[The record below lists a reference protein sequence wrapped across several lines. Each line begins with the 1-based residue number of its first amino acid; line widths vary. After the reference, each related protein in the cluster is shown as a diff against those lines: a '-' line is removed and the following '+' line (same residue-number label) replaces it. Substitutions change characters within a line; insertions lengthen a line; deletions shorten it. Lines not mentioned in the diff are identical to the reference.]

1 MEANKLATLIP
12 SLETLAE
19 KNPATYRLRVGLL
32 AALGYVYLFVVV
44 AILLGVVAGAIY
56 GIGIKPLMIK
66 ILWIP
71 LALAGLV
78 LRSLWIT
85 LPEPDGMEL
94 KRDQAPAL
102 FDLINEVSTRLS
114 GPEIHRVLLSEE
126 FNAGIVQIP
135 RFGMFGW
142 LRNYLVV
149 GLPLLR
155 GLNPA
160 EFRAVLAHEVGHL
173 SGKHGRFS
181 GWIYRLRRSWVEIL
195 ERVYQERHYAS
206 FLFEPFLKWYAP
218 YLNAY
223 SFVLA
228 RAQERQADQYAVE
241 LAGKNVVAVMLVRLD
256 AKQRSLM
263 ETFWPNFFRGSK
275 DQPKTPRDT
284 FVQMLGT
291 LDKPIGSTN
300 SQKWFFEAMRVPT
313 GYEDTHPAL
322 SDRLAAIG
330 FEKDGKEV
338 TELIGLVLDSD
349 EKHESADSH
358 YLREIPADFL
368 PWQNRLWRERVAP
381 SWSQNHE
388 EIKKAR
394 KRLAEL
400 DQQSNQRTLTVEEQW
415 ERVKTLSQVE
425 DDSTALPLLRALVAE
440 HPDLVGAQFAMGAI
454 LLEQH
459 NPEGVAYLE
468 KAMELNSATT
478 GDASVLLSSFY
489 FDQGNKEL
497 SEEFRKRAADFYEEE
512 RKRQERA
519 VAFSAADRFLPHALE
534 DPFVQELQKQL
545 HAVYGL
551 SEAYLVRKV
560 VGDDDASVYVLA
572 AAASYTWKD
581 GQSAKHV
588 GELFD
593 QLVSLQCL
601 PAPTVFLSLDGQHG
615 YLLPKLAEIEGSRLF
630 SRA

>member
-1 MEANKLATLIP
+1 MQEDKLATLIP

-44 AILLGVVAGAIY
+44 ATLLGVVAGAIY
-56 GIGIKPLMIK
+56 GMGIKPLMIK

-114 GPEIHRVLLSEE
+114 GPKIHRVLLSED

-135 RFGMFGW
+135 LFGMFGW

-155 GLNPA
+155 GLNA
-160 EFRAVLAHEVGHL
+160 EEFRAVLAHEVGHL

-195 ERVYQERHYAS
+195 NRVYQERHYAS

-256 AKQRSLM
+256 VKQRSLM
-263 ETFWPNFFRGSK
+263 ENFWPNFFRGSK
-275 DQPKTPRDT
+275 DQAKTPTDA

-291 LDKPIGSTN
+291 LEKPIGSTN
-300 SQKWFFEAMRVPT
+300 TQKWFFEALRVPT

-322 SDRLAAIG
+322 GDRLAAIG

-338 TELIGLVLDSD
+338 NELIALLLQAD
-349 EKHESADSH
+349 EKRESAESH
-358 YLREIPADFL
+358 YLREVPDEFV
-368 PWQNRLWRERVAP
+368 PQQNRLWRERVAQA
-381 SWSQNHE
+381 WSQSHE

-400 DQQSNQRTLTVEEQW
+400 DQQANERKLTVEEQW

-425 DDSTALPLLRALVAE
+425 DDTAALPSLRALLAE
-440 HPDLVGAQFAMGAI
+440 HPDLAGAHFAMGAI

-459 NPEGVAYLE
+459 NLEGVAHLE
-468 KAMELNSATT
+468 KTIELNPATT

-519 VAFSAADRFLPHALE
+519 VAFSAADRFLPHGLE
-534 DPFVQELQKQL
+534 EPLVKELQKQL
-545 HAVYGL
+545 NAVYGL
-551 SEAYLVRKV
+551 SEAYIVRKV
-560 VGDDDASVYVLA
+560 VGDNDASVYVLA
-572 AAASYTWKD
+572 AAAIYTWKD

-588 GELFD
+588 DDLFE
-593 QLVSLQCL
+593 QLVNLPGL
-601 PAPTVFLSLDGQHG
+601 PAPIVFLSLDGPHAF
-615 YLLPKLAEIEGSRLF
+615 LLPKLTEIEGARLF
-630 SRA
+630 SRT

>member
-1 MEANKLATLIP
+1 MQEDKLATLIP

-44 AILLGVVAGAIY
+44 ATLLSVVAGAIY
-56 GIGIKPLMIK
+56 GMGIKPLMIK

-102 FDLINEVSTRLS
+102 FDLIDEVSTRLS
-114 GPEIHRVLLSEE
+114 GPKIHRVLLSED
-126 FNAGIVQIP
+126 FNASIVQIP
-135 RFGMFGW
+135 LFGMFGW

-173 SGKHGRFS
+173 SGKHGSFS
-181 GWIYRLRRSWVEIL
+181 GWIYRLRQSWIQIL
-195 ERVYQERHYAS
+195 DRVYQERHYAS
-206 FLFEPFLKWYAP
+206 FLFEPFVKWYAP

-241 LAGKNVVAVMLVRLD
+241 LAGKNVVGVMLVRLE

-263 ETFWPNFFRGSK
+263 ENFWPNFFRGAK
-275 DQPKTPRDT
+275 DQAKTPTDT

-291 LDKPIGSTN
+291 LGKPIGSTN
-300 SQKWFFEAMRVPT
+300 SQKWFLEALRVPT

-322 SDRLAAIG
+322 GDRLAAIG
-330 FEKDGKEV
+330 FEKEGKEV
-338 TELIGLVLDSD
+338 TELISLVLDAD

-358 YLREIPADFL
+358 YLSQVPADFL
-368 PWQNRLWRERVAP
+368 PGQNRLWRERIAQA
-381 SWSQNHE
+381 WSENHE
-388 EIKKAR
+388 QIQKAR

-400 DQQSNQRTLTVEEQW
+400 DEQANERKLTVEEQW

-425 DDSTALPLLRALVAE
+425 DDNAALPSLRALLAE
-440 HPDLVGAQFAMGAI
+440 HPDHLGGHFAIGAI

-468 KAMELNSATT
+468 KAMQLNPATV

-497 SEEFRKRAADFYEEE
+497 SEEFRKRADDHYEVE

-534 DPFVQELQKQL
+534 ATLVQELQKQL
-545 HAVYGL
+545 DAVYGL

-560 VGDDDASVYVLA
+560 VDENDASVYLLA

-588 GELFD
+588 DELFN
-593 QLVSLQCL
+593 QLVSLPCL
-601 PAPTVFLSLDGQHG
+601 PAPTVFLSLDGPHG
-615 YLLPKLAEIEGSRLF
+615 YLLPKLAEIEGARLF
-630 SRA
+630 SRT